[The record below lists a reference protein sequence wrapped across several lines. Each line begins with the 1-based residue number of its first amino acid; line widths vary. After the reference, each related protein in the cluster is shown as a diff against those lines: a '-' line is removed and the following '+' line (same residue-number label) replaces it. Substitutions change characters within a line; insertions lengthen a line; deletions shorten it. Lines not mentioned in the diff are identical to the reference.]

1 MSVQK
6 PPPVV
11 SPLPIATVQT
21 ARGLLRIYAR
31 LRGELAK
38 AKAGEELFLTPDDAR
53 VAMSHIE
60 ALMPLLGVR
69 FEPSALRPIRTRP
82 KIGPLGYGDVR
93 AGVLAALRAHGGWMS
108 YTELADAVLV
118 KHNATLAGPSY
129 AHFLQKLREATHVL
143 AKQGAVEREATLKFA
158 YSPGGQR
165 LRLSQT
171 LFRPR

>member
-6 PPPVV
+6 PSAVV

-38 AKAGEELFLTPDDAR
+38 AKDGEELLMMPADAHA
-53 VAMSHIE
+53 AMNHIE
-60 ALMPLLGVR
+60 ALMPLLAVR
-69 FEPSALRPIRTRP
+69 FDPSALKPIRTRP

-93 AGVLAALRAHGGWMS
+93 GGVLAALRAHGGWMS
-108 YTELADAVLV
+108 YTELADAVLA
-118 KHNATLAGPSY
+118 KHKATLASPAY
-129 AHFLQKLREATHVL
+129 AHFLQKLKEAAHVL
-143 AKQGAVEREATLKFA
+143 AKQGAVEREFALKFS
-158 YSPGGQR
+158 YSASVQR